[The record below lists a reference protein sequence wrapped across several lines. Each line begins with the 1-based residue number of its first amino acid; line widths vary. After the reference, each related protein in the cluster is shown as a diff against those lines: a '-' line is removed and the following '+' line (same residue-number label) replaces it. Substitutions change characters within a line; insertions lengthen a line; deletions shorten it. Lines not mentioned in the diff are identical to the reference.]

1 MGKASQEEATCRVKP
16 QTGLPGGLTS
26 SFSAGKSPGNLLHL
40 ELRERNHGNK
50 IVVAYY
56 VLGYLCP
63 IELSVM
69 L

>member
-1 MGKASQEEATCRVKP
+1 MGKASREEATYRVKP

-26 SFSAGKSPGNLLHL
+26 SFSAGESPGNLLHL
-40 ELRERNHGNK
+40 EQRERNHDK
-50 IVVAYY
+50 IVAAYY
-56 VLGYLCP
+56 VLDYLCP